1 VPVSDVSTTLILGP
15 QQPDGTPATGRFPL
29 IALSHGNGGA
39 GVLYRTIAE
48 HLARNG
54 YVVALPDHPGNT
66 RADNGLAGTV
76 ANLESRPA
84 YLQRVVDWAF
94 TGSAYA
100 ASLVPDTVGLIG
112 HSLGGY
118 TALALAGGAATALG
132 WEEPPVTAQAPI
144 ATPADERV
152 RALVLLAPA
161 TMWFASPHALDAVR
175 VPILMIT
182 AEHDLHTP
190 SFHAQVVARGIP
202 DAAQLEHRIAAGA
215 GHFSFL
221 DPFPRA
227 MTNPSP
233 RSAWTSKH
241 FLGGC
246 CSRHDA
252 RGAQT
257 QRGCEAGMPALG
269 VADREDAFDAC
280 FAIGVVRR
288 RRERFAQMHRH
299 EIVAVGGLAAATR
312 AVAERT
318 ARQDV
323 VTFAGRQRTV
333 EIAAQRHHV
342 TVARAH
348 GRGELDAEKARRDE
362 DVIKRQRRCAR
373 HARCTTAPS
382 TIVMVHV
389 RSRI

>member
-1 VPVSDVSTTLILGP
+1 MPVSDVSTTLILGP

-29 IALSHGNGGA
+29 IAISHG
-39 GVLYRTIAE
+39 
-48 HLARNG
+48 
-54 YVVALPDHPGNT
+54 
-66 RADNGLAGTV
+66 NGLAGTV

-84 YLQRVVDWAF
+84 YLQSVVDWAF

-100 ASLVPDTVGLIG
+100 ASLVPDTVALIG

-161 TMWFASPHALDAVR
+161 TMWFAAPHALDAVR

-227 MTNPSP
+227 MTNPSFP
-233 RSAWTSKH
+233 PSQDPPGFDRPA
-241 FLGGC
+241 FLAEI
-246 CSRHDA
+246 SVDI
-252 RGAQT
+252 
-257 QRGCEAGMPALG
+257 EAFL
-269 VADREDAFDAC
+269 
-280 FAIGVVRR
+280 
-288 RRERFAQMHRH
+288 
-299 EIVAVGGLAAATR
+299 TR
-312 AVAERT
+312 V
-318 ARQDV
+318 
-323 VTFAGRQRTV
+323 
-333 EIAAQRHHV
+333 
-342 TVARAH
+342 
-348 GRGELDAEKARRDE
+348 L
-362 DVIKRQRRCAR
+362 
-373 HARCTTAPS
+373 
-382 TIVMVHV
+382 
-389 RSRI
+389 